1 MAYQTQVYYGYKVS
15 NNLSD
20 VINSRLA
27 LERLSLNIGD
37 LDIIRGADNA
47 GASRADLIAVS
58 GLDRGA
64 YKTLD
69 RFIGETSIYQS
80 ILRESAGADSS
91 LFGNLTINGPIAAS
105 AIRYKFLKP
114 SADEIGLADIST
126 SRVSAWSTT
135 TSTPTPATP
144 IFYGGQ
150 VSIKTGGTVS
160 TNKLTWGKIA
170 EPKIFSAEVPTHK
183 ITVNIN
189 GSPVKLYAMKSIP
202 LKFEGYFRN
211 FDALVTVTA
220 IPNISVGWRII
231 NLTNSSD
238 EQRVQT
244 NTLNYRS
251 VRGAPR
257 RVEIYYPP
265 NNFTAINLTGIGMS
279 VLPKAELPS
288 LTSLNIALNQ
298 FKDIPELTTFAPS
311 LTTLNIFSNN
321 LYLAENAALR
331 KLNSDVV
338 NRLPTTITSLNMYS
352 TYFGSIRCVDRSD
365 PYDSSGNV
373 SNEINTGI
381 GSASSMSVIE
391 ARFPNLVTLNIG
403 RVGSGPFF
411 NADNYDNLAYLPTV
425 PSTCQ
430 DYYVRGNDFQRVP
443 DTGLKNRT
451 AIRNFDVYGNYSLT
465 DESFA
470 LSSFQLVSVNIGET
484 TLPTP
489 NMSSRTLLQSFN
501 ASYNR
506 NANTLFTSTTD
517 DSYKFLNCT
526 ALTTLNY
533 FAATVTG
540 FIPKF
545 KGNFNLQSV
554 DFYAAQGITGG
565 RPNNGEHGYTNG
577 NTFVMYKDTF
587 NDAKNIRSFRVLSNN
602 LLVGKGFEPDTFKN
616 LGALDY
622 LLWYS
627 YNRTG
632 TGATIAIPDISSCPA
647 LRYMIMPVNNFS
659 GSVPSFVSNE
669 IIFYIDL
676 SNNILSGPVPSLTN
690 KSRIAYLF
698 LQNNQLS
705 SFNGFNNTPALIFV
719 YLQNNSITGA
729 IPMLTGFAPNIQR
742 LYLFNNLFN
751 NYTPGSFAGLTRIQI
766 LDISNNG
773 LTASALNNIV
783 DDLYLNYLAAPRAR
797 VSVNMRSQSNAVGYN
812 PSSLGNDREK
822 AVKEK
827 IDFLR
832 SNGWSI
838 AI

>member
-15 NNLSD
+15 NNLAD

-47 GASRADLIAVS
+47 GASREDLVAVS
-58 GLDRGA
+58 GLDREV
-64 YKTLD
+64 YRTLD

-80 ILRESAGADSS
+80 ILQESAGTDSS
-91 LFGNLTINGPIAAS
+91 LFGNLVINGPIAA
-105 AIRYKFLKP
+105 AAVRYKFLKP

-126 SRVSAWSTT
+126 SRVSAWSTA
-135 TSTPTPATP
+135 TSTPAPADP

-160 TNKLTWGKIA
+160 TNKLTWGKTA

-220 IPNISVGWRII
+220 IPNISVGWRIV

-244 NTLNYRS
+244 NTLSYRS

-265 NNFTAINLTGIGMS
+265 NNFTSINLTGIGMS

-298 FKDIPELTTFAPS
+298 FKDMPELTTFSPS
-311 LTTLNIFSNN
+311 LETLNIFGNN
-321 LYLAENAALR
+321 LYLAENATLR
-331 KLNSDVV
+331 NLNANVV
-338 NRLPTTITSLNMYS
+338 NRLPTTIRSLNMYG

-373 SNEINTGI
+373 SNEISTGI

-391 ARFPNLVTLNIG
+391 ARFPNLVTLNVG
-403 RVGSGPFF
+403 RGTGPFF
-411 NADNYDNLAYLPTV
+411 SPDNYDNFAYLPTV
-425 PSTCQ
+425 PNTCEN
-430 DYYVRGNDFQRVP
+430 YVANANDFRKVP
-443 DTGLKNRT
+443 DIGLKNLT
-451 AIRNFDVYGNYSLT
+451 NLRNFDVADNTSLT
-465 DESFA
+465 DATFT
-470 LSSFQLVSVNIGET
+470 LDSFQLVSVNISNT
-484 TLPTP
+484 NLPTP
-489 NMSSRTLLQSFN
+489 DMSSKTLLQTFN
-501 ASYNR
+501 AYYNR
-506 NANTLFTSTTD
+506 NTNTLFTSTTD
-517 DSYKFLNCT
+517 SSYKFSNCT
-526 ALTTLNY
+526 ALTSLSY
-533 FAATVTG
+533 FAASVTG

-545 KGNFNLQSV
+545 KGNFNLRSV
-554 DFYAAQGITGG
+554 DFYAAQGIAGG

-587 NDAKNIRSFRVLSNN
+587 NDAKNIQFFRVLSNN

-616 LGALDY
+616 LKVLDY
-622 LLWYS
+622 LFWYS
-627 YNRTG
+627 YRRTG
-632 TGATIAIPDISSCPA
+632 TGASVPLPDISSCPA
-647 LRYMIMPVNNFS
+647 LRYMIMPVNNFA
-659 GSVPSFVSNE
+659 GSVPSFASNE

-676 SNNILSGPVPSLTN
+676 SDNLLSGPVPSLTN
-690 KSRIAYLF
+690 KSNIAYLF
-698 LQNNQLS
+698 LHNNQLS
-705 SFNGFNNTPALIFV
+705 SFSGFNNTPSLIFV
-719 YLQNNSITGA
+719 YLQNNNITGS

-742 LYLFNNLFN
+742 LYLFNNSFTD
-751 NYTPGSFAGLTRIQI
+751 YTPGSFAGLTRIQI

-773 LTASALNNIV
+773 LTASGLNNII
-783 DDLYLNYLAAPRAR
+783 DDLYLNYLAAPRAG
-797 VSVNMRSQSNAVGYN
+797 VSINMRSQSNAVGYN
-812 PSSLGNDREK
+812 PSSLGSDREK
-822 AVKEK
+822 EVKEK

-832 SNGWSI
+832 SRGWSI